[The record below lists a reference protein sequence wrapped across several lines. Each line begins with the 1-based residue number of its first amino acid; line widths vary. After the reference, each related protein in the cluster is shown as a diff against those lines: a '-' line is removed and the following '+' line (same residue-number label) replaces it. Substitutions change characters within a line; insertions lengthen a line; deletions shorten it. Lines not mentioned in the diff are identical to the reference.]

1 MSKLKK
7 LLLFLF
13 VLPLTIF
20 LDFIIFS
27 MSRNCATCGSF
38 QVWLSSEAALSFPL
52 IVSLGDWFN
61 RLLIDLKLISHPGIK
76 VKHLGG
82 GRLERSGSH
91 ESSQV
96 NQI

>member
-7 LLLFLF
+7 IMLFLF
-13 VLPLTIF
+13 VLPLTVF

-27 MSRNCATCGSF
+27 LSRNCASCGSF
-38 QVWLSSEAALSFPL
+38 QAWLTSEAALSFPL
-52 IVSLGDWFN
+52 IVTLGDWFN
-61 RLLIDLKLISHPGIK
+61 RLLIDLKLISNPGIK

>member
-27 MSRNCATCGSF
+27 LSRNCATCGSF
-38 QVWLSSEAALSFPL
+38 QVWLTSEAALSFPL
-52 IVSLGDWFN
+52 IVSLGEWFN
-61 RLLIDLKLISHPGIK
+61 RLLINLKLFPHRGK
-76 VKHLGG
+76 TKKHLGG
-82 GRLERSGSH
+82 GR
-91 ESSQV
+91 QV
-96 NQI
+96 QSTRHDSRGVEE